1 MDEEEQP
8 ERPRRAPGNLEKEEA
23 RLWRLALGFLVL
35 LATGLAALSW
45 ERLQDLPY
53 HLGALSIGL
62 LVLAVLFAAYV
73 YGRRREVSEL
83 KHLLGDLR
91 DRAGVTPSDEQLDQL
106 SQVIQRSQRSFKELI
121 DSFDDV
127 AFACSL
133 DGTLRTVNRRV
144 TQLLGVAYAD
154 VVGHKIDEFVTE
166 PLRRDVETGL
176 PRFLEK
182 RRWSGLVRAQ
192 VKGNT
197 RALYFDCVLNA
208 IVKSD
213 EVVGISALAR
223 DVTEERE
230 KERRF
235 TELFETLQEGVY
247 FSTPEGK
254 LLDGNPALIRM
265 LGCSGRDE
273 LLSLDPIALNLDP
286 SQGPVLGR
294 SANDR
299 GSERSRELILRRKD
313 GTTGVFLDT
322 SRAVWDGT
330 GNIIR
335 YQGTLVDVTERR
347 KMEKALRQ
355 QEEFQR
361 YLLESFPDLILV
373 VGLDGRYSFV
383 SSRSRDLL
391 GRIPAEIRGKKVDD
405 AEQEQSA
412 EFVALYH
419 DVSTGAKKFGF
430 CEFGARHRDGSWRTM
445 RANASPLF
453 DAEGKASG
461 VIMSVRDI
469 TVERKLEQQIIQSER
484 LAAMGQMIGGFA
496 HELNNPLT
504 SIMGVAELL
513 QEGEAEETR
522 RKQLVMLQQQA
533 RRAADIV
540 QNLMYFSRP
549 PAPGKGPINLS
560 ELVQRTLHLHAYSL
574 RKNNITVDF
583 IPEPSV
589 PMINGDS
596 HQLMQIFLN
605 LILNAEQAMREA
617 RDLGTLRIRL
627 EKTVKAVAVIFQDDG
642 PGIAAEVLPNIF
654 DPFYTTKRP
663 GRGTGLGL
671 SICKAILREHGGEIE
686 ATSGPGGGAV
696 FKVTL
701 PAPDTPV
708 SVQ

>member
-1 MDEEEQP
+1 MAHRNQITAPGELVEMGRDLDRGIPRDRREGDGGAVVLGPGRSTVEL
-8 ERPRRAPGNLEKEEA
+8 EREALQAGRRAFDRGGHRQRP
-23 RLWRLALGFLVL
+23 
-35 LATGLAALSW
+35 
-45 ERLQDLPY
+45 
-53 HLGALSIGL
+53 I
-62 LVLAVLFAAYV
+62 
-73 YGRRREVSEL
+73 RRRPLREQG
-83 KHLLGDLR
+83 HAGAGGRGDV
-91 DRAGVTPSDEQLDQL
+91 DNDARAGGAIL
-106 SQVIQRSQRSFKELI
+106 RSS
-121 DSFDDV
+121 
-127 AFACSL
+127 
-133 DGTLRTVNRRV
+133 
-144 TQLLGVAYAD
+144 
-154 VVGHKIDEFVTE
+154 
-166 PLRRDVETGL
+166 VETGL

-182 RRWSGLVRAQ
+182 RRWSGLVRVQ
-192 VKGNT
+192 VKNGART
-197 RALYFDCVLNA
+197 LYFDCVLNA
-208 IVKSD
+208 IVKGD

-254 LLDGNPALIRM
+254 LLDANPALIRM

-286 SQGPVLGR
+286 AQGPVLGR
-294 SANDR
+294 TADDR
-299 GSERSRELILRRKD
+299 GSERSRELTLRRKD

-330 GNIIR
+330 GNDHPLPGHAGGR
-335 YQGTLVDVTERR
+335 HRAAQDGKSVAPAGGVSTLLAGEFPRPDPGRR
-347 KMEKALRQ
+347 PGWAVQLCQLAHPR
-355 QEEFQR
+355 
-361 YLLESFPDLILV
+361 SAGP
-373 VGLDGRYSFV
+373 YSIG
-383 SSRSRDLL
+383 DT
-391 GRIPAEIRGKKVDD
+391 AGKKVDD

-513 QEGEAEETR
+513 QEGEQEETR

-549 PAPGKGPINLS
+549 PAPGRGPINLS

-583 IPEPSV
+583 LPEPSV
-589 PMINGDS
+589 PVVNGDS

-617 RDLGTLRIRL
+617 RERGTLRIRL
-627 EKTVKAVAVIFQDDG
+627 EKSGKSVAVTFQDDG

-686 ATSGPGGGAV
+686 ASSGPGGGAV

-701 PAPDTPV
+701 PAPETPAI
-708 SVQ
+708 VQ

>member
-1 MDEEEQP
+1 MDKEDQP
-8 ERPRRAPGNLEKEEA
+8 DRPRRAPGNLEKEEA
-23 RLWRLALGFLVL
+23 RLWRLALAFMVL

-62 LVLAVLFAAYV
+62 LALAVLFAAYV

-91 DRAGVTPSDEQLDQL
+91 DRTSVTPSDEQLDQL

-144 TQLLGVAYAD
+144 TQLLGVNYTD
-154 VVGHKIDEFVTE
+154 VVGHKMDEFVAE
-166 PLRRDVETGL
+166 PLRRDVESGL

-182 RRWSGLVRAQ
+182 RRWSGLVRVQ
-192 VKGNT
+192 VKNST
-197 RALYFDCVLNA
+197 RSLYFDCVLNA

-213 EVVGISALAR
+213 EVVGVSALAR

-254 LLDGNPALIRM
+254 LLDANPALVQM
-265 LGCSGRDE
+265 LGCSSRDE
-273 LLSLDPIALNLDP
+273 LLSLDPSALNLEP
-286 SQGPVLGR
+286 GHGPVLGR
-294 SANDR
+294 TAGDR
-299 GSERSRELILRRKD
+299 GRERSRELTLRRKD

-330 GNIIR
+330 GKIIR

-391 GRIPAEIRGKKVDD
+391 GRIPSEIRGKKVDD

-412 EFVALYH
+412 EFAALYN

-513 QEGEAEETR
+513 QEGEPAEAR

-560 ELVQRTLHLHAYSL
+560 ELLQRTLHLHAYSL

-583 IPEPSV
+583 LPEPSLPV
-589 PMINGDS
+589 VNGDS

-617 RDLGTLRIRL
+617 RELGTLRIRL
-627 EKTVKAVAVIFQDDG
+627 ETAGRSIAVTFQDDG

-686 ATSGPGGGAV
+686 ASSGPGGGAV

-701 PAPDTPV
+701 PAPDPPA
-708 SVQ
+708 SG